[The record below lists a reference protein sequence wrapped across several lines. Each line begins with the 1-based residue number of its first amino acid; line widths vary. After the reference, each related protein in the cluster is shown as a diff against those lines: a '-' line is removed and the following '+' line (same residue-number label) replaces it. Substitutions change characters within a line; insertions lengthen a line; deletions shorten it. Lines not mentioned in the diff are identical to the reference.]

1 MGKILV
7 IAEKPSAG
15 MDMAKVLQCT
25 KRQDGY
31 IEGEKYIVTWAVGH
45 LVGLKYPEEHEP
57 ELKAWKLETLP
68 MLFDIKD
75 SLKILPN
82 TSKQFNIIKSLIHR
96 NDVDSI
102 INAGDAGREGYL
114 IQEWI
119 YRMAGNRKPKKVLW
133 ASSLT
138 DEALKKAFDNLKDP
152 KEFIGLLDEA
162 EARAEG
168 DYLLGINYSRAL
180 TLTKSN
186 GVPLR
191 YGRCQTPVLNLIATR
206 DKEIEEFVPQ
216 PYSNIIADFKFREDI
231 FSANLIEES
240 GKVKAFFKEQADQV
254 LEEIKGYQAVVKEYK
269 TEEKRQKAPLLFD
282 LTTLQKTMNSKYGYS
297 AKETLEIAQG
307 LYETHKILSYPRT
320 DSRYL
325 SDDIYN
331 EVEEHLKSCS
341 FGEYEKYIKKLD
353 VSVLEK
359 DKRYFNNL
367 KVSDHHALIP
377 TINSKTAEIYQTL
390 SEREKNVFD
399 AVVRSFVAIFLPE
412 YRFDKTTIL
421 LSVKNYLFKTSGI
434 AIKNVGY
441 KEIYI
446 NIEETESKEEEQEQK
461 LPILS
466 VEDIGTVEKFQRK
479 DGMTKAP
486 AHYTANT
493 ILAAMEK
500 LNIGTPA
507 TRAELLEKLQNP
519 KSQYIK
525 LEKKNY
531 IATDLGR
538 KLIGLV
544 PEELKAPELTARFE
558 EKLKEIEEGKLGKD
572 EFLKNEV
579 SEIKKHIEKFKEE
592 PTKKI
597 EYDRKSIGS
606 CPYCKQGEIVEYP
619 KSYGC
624 NRYKEGCNF
633 TIWKTIAG
641 KKITETMAAQIV
653 SKGKTSLLKGFK
665 SKVGNEFSARLV
677 LKEGKIAFEFEPK
690 K

>member
-7 IAEKPSAG
+7 VAEKPSAG
-15 MDMAKVLQCT
+15 ADMAKVLGCT

-45 LVGLKYPEEHEP
+45 LVGLKYPEEHDP

-68 MLFDIKD
+68 MIFDIRD

-82 TSKQFNIIKSLIHR
+82 TSKQFKVIKDLIHR
-96 NDVDSI
+96 SDVDSI

-119 YRMAGNRKPKKVLW
+119 YRMAGNKKPKKVLW

-138 DEALKKAFDNLKDP
+138 DEALKKAFSNLKDP
-152 KEFIGLLDEA
+152 KEFMGLLEEA

-191 YGRCQTPVLNLIATR
+191 YGRCQTPVLNLIVTR

-216 PYSNIIADFKFREDI
+216 PYSNIIAEFNFQGNL
-231 FSANLIEES
+231 FPGNLINES
-240 GKVKAFFKEQADQV
+240 GKVKAFSKEEADQV
-254 LEEIKGYQAVVKEYK
+254 IEVIQGDKAIVKDYK

-297 AKETLEIAQG
+297 AKETLEIAQS

-341 FGEYEKYIKKLD
+341 FGVYEPYIQKLNF
-353 VSVLEK
+353 SMLEK

-377 TINSKTAEIYQTL
+377 TINNETNEIYQTL
-390 SEREKNVFD
+390 SEKEKNVFD
-399 AVVRSFVAIFLPE
+399 AVARSFIAIFLPE
-412 YRFDKTTIL
+412 HRFDKTTIL
-421 LSVKNYLFKTSGI
+421 LEVKEQLFKSSGI
-434 AIKNVGY
+434 TIKGIGY
-441 KEIYI
+441 KEIYS
-446 NIEETESKEEEQEQK
+446 NIEETESKEEDQEQK

-466 VEDIGTVEKFQRK
+466 VEDIGTVEKLQRK

-493 ILAAMEK
+493 ILSSMEK

-531 IATDLGR
+531 IATELGR
-538 KLIGLV
+538 KLIELV

-558 EKLKEIEEGKLGKD
+558 DKLKEIEEGKLRKD

-579 SEIKKHIEKFKEE
+579 SEIKKYIERFKEE

-597 EYDRKSIGS
+597 EYERKGLGI
-606 CPYCKQGEIVEYP
+606 CPCCKQGEVEIYP

-624 NRYKEGCNF
+624 NRYKDGCSF

-641 KKITETMAAQIV
+641 KKITETMAAQVI
-653 SKGKTSLLKGFK
+653 KNGKTSLLKGFK
-665 SKVGNEFSARLV
+665 SKAGNDFSARLV
-677 LKEGKIAFEFEPK
+677 LQDGKISFEFEQK